1 MSLNQEEEDLL
12 TYCLYFTSSRF
23 ARNIAKLADQAI
35 DGELA
40 PSYYYM
46 MLVVHFHPDITQK
59 ELSQRLSL
67 APSTS
72 TRFLDKL
79 EALGWIHRTSRGK
92 QSHVRLTTE
101 GEEVYGSFRQALK
114 QLFADYAA
122 ILGKDESKQLSKSL
136 RDANEKLE
144 RA

>member
-1 MSLNQEEEDLL
+1 MDVLQEEKDLL
-12 TYCLYFTSSRF
+12 TFCLYFTSSRF
-23 ARNIAKLADQAI
+23 ARNISKLAEKAI

-72 TRFLDKL
+72 TRFIDKL
-79 EALGWIHRTSRGK
+79 ESLGWLRREVRGK
-92 QSHVRLTTE
+92 QSHIQLTDE
-101 GEEVYGSFRQALK
+101 GELVYTTFRQSLR
-114 QLFADYAA
+114 QLFADYAE
-122 ILGKDESKQLSKSL
+122 ILGKDESKQLSKLLHES
-136 RDANEKLE
+136 NEKLE

>member
-1 MSLNQEEEDLL
+1 
-12 TYCLYFTSSRF
+12 
-23 ARNIAKLADQAI
+23 LADQAI

-101 GEEVYGSFRQALK
+101 GEEVYGSFRPSLK

-122 ILGKDESKQLSKSL
+122 ILGKDESMQLSKSL